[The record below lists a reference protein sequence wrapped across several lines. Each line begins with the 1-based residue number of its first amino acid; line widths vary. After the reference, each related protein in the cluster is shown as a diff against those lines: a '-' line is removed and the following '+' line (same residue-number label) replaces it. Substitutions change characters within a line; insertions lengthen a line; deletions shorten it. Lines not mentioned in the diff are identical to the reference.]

1 MKPRINFTQGDIMS
15 QEQIEVTEETT
26 EVIDAVETEPEAIE
40 HESAEDSV
48 RRAIEELTKEPEE
61 KATEANAQ
69 EAQPEE
75 KTESQEAKTNDSK
88 VVADKLEPPTRWTV
102 EAKEWF
108 NKQPT
113 EYKREIVRQNSDF
126 ESHSTKLWQEINR
139 QKSRYDGIDQIVK
152 KYGEEWNLKGVS
164 DVAAI
169 AELAATE
176 QALRKD
182 PEGTLAR
189 LIKALRVDPEKLL
202 GKVTGKESASE
213 NNSAS
218 PEVLA
223 LRAEL
228 NEIKNWK
235 QGLASNYENQAAES
249 VAQEIREVQN
259 LQDSNGRYIYPQLH
273 DSDFLA
279 RVKPFVTAAKEAQP
293 GISWGEATKR
303 GYQALQ
309 SINGSPSLQPA
320 KLPGQTQP
328 NTNKSRAR
336 LVSVAGQSSGSG
348 SLGGMSL
355 EDVKI
360 PKSAE
365 DTARLVMQMLR
376 R

>member
-1 MKPRINFTQGDIMS
+1 MS

-26 EVIDAVETEPEAIE
+26 EVIDAVEADSEPK

-48 RRAIEELTKEPEE
+48 RRAIDELTKEPEE
-61 KATEANAQ
+61 QATEAETH

-75 KTESQEAKTNDSK
+75 KTESQETETDHSK
-88 VVADKLEPPTRWTV
+88 VVADRLEPPTRWTV

-108 NKQPT
+108 NKQPA

-202 GKVTGKESASE
+202 GKLTGKEAAPS
-213 NNSAS
+213 NNSPA
-218 PEVLA
+218 PEVLD
-223 LRAEL
+223 LRAKLERL
-228 NEIKNWK
+228 ENWQ
-235 QGLASNYENQAAES
+235 QGIVNQSSNQAAES
-249 VAQEIREVQN
+249 VAQEVRSVQN
-259 LQDSNGRYIYPQLH
+259 LTDSSGRYLYPQLH
-273 DSDFLA
+273 DSVFLEQ
-279 RVKPFVTAAKEAQP
+279 VKPFVVRAKEAQP
-293 GISWGEATKR
+293 GISWTEATKR
-303 GYQALQ
+303 GTHALQ
-309 SINGSPSLQPA
+309 IMLGSPSLQQQS
-320 KLPGQTQP
+320 KLPAQTQP

-355 EDVKI
+355 DDVKI

>member
-1 MKPRINFTQGDIMS
+1 MS

-26 EVIDAVETEPEAIE
+26 EVVDSVETEETE
-40 HESAEDSV
+40 TKHESAEDSV

-61 KATEANAQ
+61 KAGDTESEGTEPAE
-69 EAQPEE
+69 EAQSEE
-75 KTESQEAKTNDSK
+75 PQVDDSK
-88 VVADKLEPPTRWTV
+88 VSASADKIDPPMRWTV

-108 NKQPT
+108 NKQPA
-113 EYKREIVRQNSDF
+113 EYKREIVRQNNDF
-126 ESHSTKLWQEINR
+126 ESHTTKLWQEVNR
-139 QKSRYDGIDQIVK
+139 QKSRYENIDSIIK

-176 QALRKD
+176 QQLRKD
-182 PEGTLAR
+182 PEGTIAR

-202 GKVTGKESASE
+202 GKVSGKSE
-213 NNSAS
+213 GATNNPAS

-223 LRAEL
+223 LRQEL
-228 NEIKNWK
+228 EEIKNWR
-235 QGLASNYENQAAES
+235 QGIANQSTNQAAES
-249 VAQEIREVQN
+249 VAQEVRSVQN
-259 LQDSNGRYIYPQLH
+259 LTDSSGRYLYPQLH
-273 DSDFLA
+273 DSAFLEQ
-279 RVKPFVTAAKEAQP
+279 VKPFVIRAKEAQP
-293 GISWGEATKR
+293 GISWSEATKR
-303 GYQALQ
+303 GYFALQ
-309 SINGSPSLQPA
+309 SINGSPSLQQQA
-320 KLPGQTQP
+320 KLPAQTP
-328 NTNKSRAR
+328 NTNKTRAR

-348 SLGGMSL
+348 SLGEMNL